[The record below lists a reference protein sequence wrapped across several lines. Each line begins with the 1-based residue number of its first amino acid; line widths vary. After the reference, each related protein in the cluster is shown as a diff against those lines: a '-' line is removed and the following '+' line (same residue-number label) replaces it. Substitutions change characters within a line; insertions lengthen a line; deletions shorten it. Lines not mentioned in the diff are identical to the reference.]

1 MYCPMLVRFFSL
13 TSTISIL
20 QKLPVNEL
28 PDIDSNAATSTVEL
42 ADGWMDPA
50 QLHCQMNSNLPEV
63 YSKAKTLMASDSRI
77 DDDRMIKVRLR
88 DPSDRD
94 SIEAST
100 YSVADRES
108 LMGFPIGYVQ
118 GIGKLLI
125 CSIHILVS

>member
-1 MYCPMLVRFFSL
+1 M
-13 TSTISIL
+13 L

-88 DPSDRD
+88 DPSDK
-94 SIEAST
+94 
-100 YSVADRES
+100 
-108 LMGFPIGYVQ
+108 
-118 GIGKLLI
+118 GKGL
-125 CSIHILVS
+125 H

>member
-1 MYCPMLVRFFSL
+1 M
-13 TSTISIL
+13 
-20 QKLPVNEL
+20 

-42 ADGWMDPA
+42 ANGWMDPA

-88 DPSDRD
+88 DPSDRG

-108 LMGFPIGYVQ
+108 LMGFPTGYVQ
-118 GIGKLLI
+118 RIGK
-125 CSIHILVS
+125 S